1 MKIGVSTGLFN
12 DYDLVN
18 LLPILKRTGFNVIEV
33 GTGTPE
39 WNSHSYVKEYDKETI
54 NGLIQRLQTFRL
66 KIHSLNLRE
75 KLKDEGIEVHSLHTS
90 FGNGLDISSPDEDIR
105 LTGVSEVKKNIDLL
119 SFLDGRI
126 AIIHPGGHLFN
137 VNDNEER
144 KRRLQKSALS
154 LKEILEYAQE
164 KGIKI
169 AVENL
174 LPHLVCGYAHE
185 MLDLIERFDSANIG
199 ICFDSSHANLAENPQ
214 EVLRKFTKKLFTV
227 HISDNHGQYDEH
239 LIPGEGKINFIEI
252 VKILKEIP
260 YEGVFILEVLG
271 DIQGKDPYKLLRSIY
286 SSAEKILAS

>member
-18 LLPILKRTGFNVIEV
+18 LLSIFKKTGFDIIEV

-39 WNSHSYVKEYDKETI
+39 WNSRPHTQEYSQEAI
-54 NGLIQRLQTFRL
+54 HGLIDRLHTFRL
-66 KIHSLNLRE
+66 KIHSLHLRE

-90 FGNGLDISSPDEDIR
+90 FGNGLDISSQDENIR
-105 LTGVSEVKKNIDLL
+105 LTGISEVKKNIDLL
-119 SFLDGRI
+119 SFLDGKI
-126 AIIHPGGHLFN
+126 AIVHPGGDLFN

-144 KRRLQKSALS
+144 KRRVEKSGLS
-154 LKEILEYAQE
+154 LKEILKYAEE

-174 LPHLVCGYAHE
+174 LPHLVCGYAKE
-185 MLDLIERFDSANIG
+185 ILDLIKDFDSANIG

-214 EVLRKFTKKLFTV
+214 EVLRKFRDRLLTV
-227 HISDNHGQYDEH
+227 HMSDNHGKYDDH
-239 LIPGEGKINFIEI
+239 LIPGEGKINWSEI
-252 VKILKEIP
+252 VKTLKEIH
-260 YEGVFILEVLG
+260 YEEVFMLEVLK
-271 DIQGKDPYKLLRSIY
+271 DTQGKDPYKLLRLMY